1 MKFYLAPEIEF
12 IRFKDEE
19 VFAASTQTPGID
31 TPEEQFSKDKDYIS
45 PAPPDF
51 GGFSSFL

>member
-1 MKFYLAPEIEF
+1 MKIYQAPEIEF
-12 IRFKDEE
+12 IRLNDEE
-19 VFAASTQTPGID
+19 VMTASVVTPGND

-45 PAPPDF
+45 PSVDT